1 MQEAALSFGN
11 QKLMCD
17 LNYSTA
23 TMDDRKCDK
32 ECLGLVWSGMNLVL
46 THIENI
52 LKVIFK
58 PLCLT
63 FLNITAISLFSYPTL
78 SVRNKGVFL
87 H

>member
-32 ECLGLVWSGMNLVL
+32 ECLGLV
-46 THIENI
+46 
-52 LKVIFK
+52 
-58 PLCLT
+58 
-63 FLNITAISLFSYPTL
+63 
-78 SVRNKGVFL
+78 
-87 H
+87 